1 MNDKII
7 ALMGNPNVGK
17 STLFNSLTGLHQH
30 TGNWTGKTVES
41 ASGKFKTAKGSYT
54 LVDLPGTYSL
64 MAHSQEEEVARDFL
78 LSATPFLTVVVCDAL
93 CLSRGLNLVY
103 QTLEIT
109 KNVIVCINFLSEAK
123 KRGIEIDIVALSK
136 TLSLPIIPIEAKS
149 KKTLKK
155 LTDCIDDVFSQK
167 ISISPVL
174 SKYPPHIERAV
185 ETLSPIIEEKWGD
198 NLPSR
203 WISLKLL
210 CRDTSALNAINKI
223 FNITPLY
230 DGEILFRLSGIFSLI
245 PREKRN
251 GIYSEIAS
259 SQALYS
265 KQTVQT
271 CIKKEDKN
279 PLPFF
284 RADRII
290 TGKFSAFPIMLCLVL
305 LVFWITI
312 VFANYPSQLL
322 VSLFDILGS
331 KFSNF
336 LSLINTPPFIHSLL
350 FDGIY
355 KVLTSVVSVMLPPMM
370 IFFPLFTILEDL
382 GFLPRVAFNLDSPF
396 EKCGA
401 CGKQALTMC
410 MGFGCNAV
418 GVTGCRIIDSPRERL
433 AAILTNCFVPCNGR
447 FPMLITIITIFL
459 SSNSLYSA
467 ALLSLFVLV
476 GIAATFLT
484 TRFLTK
490 TFLKGAP
497 SSFILELP
505 PYRKPEIIKT
515 LIRSVFDRTL
525 FVLMRAVCVAIPAG
539 AVIWLLANINCAGSS
554 LILIFSQFLDP
565 FAKLLGLDGVI
576 LLSFILGLPANE
588 IVVPIM
594 LMCYL
599 AKGSLSDIGSISV
612 IRQIFI
618 DNGWT
623 VLTAINV
630 LLFSILHF
638 PCATT
643 LLTIKKET
651 GSLKWTLLSAVLP
664 TALGIIVCFI
674 TTVLYNLAF

>member
-1 MNDKII
+1 MNEKII

-17 STLFNSLTGLHQH
+17 STLFNNLTHLHQH

-41 ASGKFKTAKGSYT
+41 ASGKFKTAKDSYT

-64 MAHSQEEEVARDFL
+64 LAHSQEEEVARDFL
-78 LSATPFLTVVVCDAL
+78 LSGSAFLTIVVCDAL

-109 KNVIVCINFLSEAK
+109 KNVIVCINFLGEAK
-123 KRGIEIDIVALSK
+123 KRGIKIDIKALSQ
-136 TLSLPIIPIEAKS
+136 TLSLPVIPIEAKS

-155 LTDCIDDVFSQK
+155 LTDCIDNAFCERINFSPK
-167 ISISPVL
+167 L
-174 SKYPPHIERAV
+174 SKYPMHIETAI
-185 ETLSPIIEEKWGD
+185 ETLSLIIKEKWGE
-198 NLPSR
+198 NLPCR

-210 CRDTSALNAINKI
+210 CKDASALNNINKI
-223 FNITPLY
+223 YNITPLY
-230 DGEILFRLSGIFSLI
+230 DGEVLFTISRITSNLSK
-245 PREKRN
+245 EKRN
-251 GIYSEIAS
+251 ELYGTVAS
-259 SQALYS
+259 SQTLFA
-265 KQTVQT
+265 KNTAEKCT
-271 CIKKEDKN
+271 RKEEKN
-279 PLPFF
+279 PMDFF
-284 RADRII
+284 KIDRIV
-290 TGKFSAFPIMLCLVL
+290 TGKFLSFPIMLCLLV

-322 VSLFDILGS
+322 ILLFSSIGE
-331 KFSNF
+331 KFSEF
-336 LSLINTPPFIHSLL
+336 LSFISVPPILKSFL
-350 FDGIY
+350 FDGVY

-382 GFLPRVAFNLDSPF
+382 GYLPRVAFNLDSPF
-396 EKCGA
+396 ERCGA
-401 CGKQALTMC
+401 CGKQSLTMC

-467 ALLSLFVLV
+467 ALLSLFVSI
-476 GIAATFLT
+476 GIGATFLT

-505 PYRKPEIIKT
+505 PYRKPEIVKT
-515 LIRSVFDRTL
+515 LIRSIFDRTV

-539 AVIWLLANINCAGSS
+539 AVIWLLANIKCGGTS
-554 LILIFSQFLDP
+554 LILIASQFLDP
-565 FAKLLGLDGVI
+565 FAKIIGLDGVI
-576 LLSFILGLPANE
+576 LLSFILGFPANE

-599 AKGSLSDIGSISV
+599 STGSLSDIESISV
-612 IRQIFI
+612 MRSVFQ

-651 GSLKWTLLSAVLP
+651 GSLKWTLLSFVLP
-664 TALGIIVCFI
+664 TLVGIIACFI
-674 TTVLYNLAF
+674 TTVLYNLVF